1 MAERLQKLIAE
12 AGIASR
18 RHAEEMIAA
27 GEVTVNG
34 ETVTTLGTRADPATD
49 HIKVRGRLINPLLK
63 ERQKV
68 YVLLNKPRGF
78 LSSVAD
84 PEERPLVTELV
95 PAALGRLHPV
105 GRLDF
110 NTEGLLILT
119 NDGALTNY
127 VTAAR
132 NNVPKVYEAK
142 VKGKPPEQAIARL
155 RRGIT
160 LEDDERKVKTA
171 PAEIKM
177 VEESETNTWFEIV
190 LHEGRNQ
197 QIRRMFDAIGHSV
210 VKLRRVSIGNVNDE
224 GLKVGAWR
232 LLEPGEV
239 RLLMQPA
246 SANASRAKAR
256 TSNIPRHTAASRRN
270 MASRSAN
277 DTRPR
282 KASADKEDSRN
293 PSAPR
298 DTQSRTTQPRI
309 EPTRIEQPNTG
320 QSRAGQSQTAQPRGE
335 QPRPRRPRSA
345 SERGEREFDTDPTPR
360 VKRSNKFP
368 GSRRPPAPSPR
379 KGRG

>member
-68 YVLLNKPRGF
+68 YVLLNKPRGY

-142 VKGKPPEQAIARL
+142 VKGKPPEQAISRL

-171 PAEIKM
+171 PAEIRM

-239 RLLMQPA
+239 RLLTQPA

-256 TSNIPRHTAASRRN
+256 TSSIPRHSSAKRNAAGRN
-270 MASRSAN
+270 AN
-277 DTRPR
+277 NSRPR
-282 KASADKEDSRN
+282 VTSTDKEGSRGSS
-293 PSAPR
+293 PTR
-298 DTQSRTTQPRI
+298 DPQPR
-309 EPTRIEQPNTG
+309 TEQPRTYQPRLEQLRTG
-320 QSRAGQSQTAQPRGE
+320 QPRSE
-335 QPRPRRPRSA
+335 QPRPRRPRPA

-360 VKRSNKFP
+360 AKRSKQFP
-368 GSRRPPAPSPR
+368 GSRPPSSPSPR